1 MAGKSYIKVGA
12 YDWDRIKKMYIKTGG
27 QTWSAVRKSYVK
39 TSTGWRKVFDTAS
52 NRPFIAGNDIPKIRL
67 NTFRTGSSYNPT
79 GTLDDPVDPVV
90 EAPPVQQMG
99 PSWTSPTYGWP
110 YESLG
115 RHLWGYDGTWT
126 SGNGTSMTFVYTW
139 LYNLT
144 GNSNDNTAE
153 LNATSTTG
161 RTDMLTNLSSHLGQS
176 DGDYFDKNFLTFRV
190 TATNSAGNASAES
203 APVYIVR
210 EVPTGSITMSTAGT
224 AAVNSTMSAS
234 FTYSNSW
241 YNKTNVSNSYIEW
254 FAVDNLGDSLT
265 NANRVQ
271 IEYLSSIVV
280 TGTNS
285 KSGTTF
291 HVPTLAN
298 KYYYVKMTLNNSGT
312 ENAVIAIT
320 GFTPKSSVTS
330 QANKTVRTGAAA
342 ATSPTSITAANNG
355 SYTTVSI
362 SWSGASSAVYYR
374 VRWVGYQDTSVDPAI
389 YYDKQITAVNSTSG
403 SWNWGPG
410 DPDKDGAVPYSGVA
424 YYYHVSSSADG
435 TTWSPYTVSATAV
448 GTLAVPAP
456 TIISGYEPVNTNTS
470 GTRNFSVTTGSWNN
484 SPTSYSYQWKAF
496 TYLPYP
502 PYTST
507 INVGTNSSLYSGT
520 STYDGYSIY
529 CVVTATNA
537 GGNGTATSNSITQ
550 VAPGVAPSGGG
561 VTLTPTGTQQAG
573 TVISANVTAMSGTA
587 PITYVT
593 TIRKATGSSPT
604 GTGTVTSP
612 RAGLTNPGTGT
623 GNAVAQHEITDGE
636 ASGTPDQFK
645 AYTVG
650 SNAYGDF
657 TVGSNTVI
665 STPFVPTQYTISW
678 NGNLGTVSPT
688 SQLVNSGTTVSAPT
702 PTRSG
707 YTFLYWRDS
716 PSAFS
721 YIYQIN
727 PGGSW
732 TVTSNIQFYA
742 YWQAAA
748 VAVPGQ
754 PTSPGLTGSGVV
766 SWGAPTS
773 GGPVDSYE
781 IQFYTASNSSGSNAA
796 GPYTVTGI
804 GNSPHQLTSPYGG
817 TNANWARVQIRAR
830 NSSGAGL
837 YGAWVPSSTTYT

>member
-1 MAGKSYIKVGA
+1 
-12 YDWDRIKKMYIKTGG
+12 
-27 QTWSAVRKSYVK
+27 
-39 TSTGWRKVFDTAS
+39 
-52 NRPFIAGNDIPKIRL
+52 
-67 NTFRTGSSYNPT
+67 
-79 GTLDDPVDPVV
+79 
-90 EAPPVQQMG
+90 
-99 PSWTSPTYGWP
+99 
-110 YESLG
+110 
-115 RHLWGYDGTWT
+115 
-126 SGNGTSMTFVYTW
+126 
-139 LYNLT
+139 
-144 GNSNDNTAE
+144 
-153 LNATSTTG
+153 
-161 RTDMLTNLSSHLGQS
+161 
-176 DGDYFDKNFLTFRV
+176 
-190 TATNSAGNASAES
+190 
-203 APVYIVR
+203 
-210 EVPTGSITMSTAGT
+210 
-224 AAVNSTMSAS
+224 
-234 FTYSNSW
+234 
-241 YNKTNVSNSYIEW
+241 
-254 FAVDNLGDSLT
+254 
-265 NANRVQ
+265 
-271 IEYLSSIVV
+271 
-280 TGTNS
+280 
-285 KSGTTF
+285 
-291 HVPTLAN
+291 
-298 KYYYVKMTLNNSGT
+298 
-312 ENAVIAIT
+312 
-320 GFTPKSSVTS
+320 
-330 QANKTVRTGAAA
+330 
-342 ATSPTSITAANNG
+342 
-355 SYTTVSI
+355 
-362 SWSGASSAVYYR
+362 
-374 VRWVGYQDTSVDPAI
+374 
-389 YYDKQITAVNSTSG
+389 
-403 SWNWGPG
+403 
-410 DPDKDGAVPYSGVA
+410 
-424 YYYHVSSSADG
+424 
-435 TTWSPYTVSATAV
+435 
-448 GTLAVPAP
+448 
-456 TIISGYEPVNTNTS
+456 
-470 GTRNFSVTTGSWNN
+470 
-484 SPTSYSYQWKAF
+484 
-496 TYLPYP
+496 
-502 PYTST
+502 
-507 INVGTNSSLYSGT
+507 
-520 STYDGYSIY
+520 
-529 CVVTATNA
+529 
-537 GGNGTATSNSITQ
+537 
-550 VAPGVAPSGGG
+550 
-561 VTLTPTGTQQAG
+561 
-573 TVISANVTAMSGTA
+573 MSGTA

-604 GTGTVTSP
+604 GTGTVTTP

-623 GNAVAQHEITDGE
+623 GNAVAQHEITSGE

-702 PTRSG
+702 PTRAG

>member
-1 MAGKSYIKVGA
+1 MAGKSYIKVGY

-27 QTWSAVRKSYVK
+27 QTWTAIRKTYVK

-79 GTLDDPVDPVV
+79 GTADDPVDPVV

-126 SGNGTSMTFVYTW
+126 SGNGSSMTFTYTW

-190 TATNSAGNASAES
+190 TATNSAGSASSES

-210 EVPTGSITMSTAGT
+210 ESPTGSITMSSSGT
-224 AAVNSTMSAS
+224 AAVNLSMSAS

-254 FAVDNLGDSLT
+254 FAVDNLGDPLT
-265 NANRVQ
+265 NSNRVQ
-271 IEYLSSIVV
+271 IDYLSSISV
-280 TGTNS
+280 TGTNT

-291 HVPTLAN
+291 HTPTLTS
-298 KYYYVKMTLNNSGT
+298 KYYYVKMTLNNSST
-312 ENAVIAIT
+312 QNAVIAIT

-330 QANKTVRTGAAA
+330 QSNKTVRTGAAV
-342 ATSPTSITAANNG
+342 ATSPTSITATNNG

-362 SWSGASSAVYYR
+362 SWSGASNASYYR
-374 VRWVGYQDTSVDPAI
+374 VRWVGYQDTSVDPAF
-389 YYDKQITAVNSTSG
+389 YYDKQITASSSTSG
-403 SWNWGPG
+403 SWNWGPS
-410 DPDKDGAVPYSGVA
+410 DPDKDGAVPYPGTA

-448 GTLAVPAP
+448 GTLVVPAP

-470 GTRNFSVTTGSWNN
+470 NTRNFSVTTGSWNN
-484 SPTSYSYQWKAF
+484 SPTTYSYQWKAF
-496 TYLPYP
+496 TYLSYP
-502 PYTST
+502 PYIST
-507 INVGTNSSLYSGT
+507 INVGTNSSSYSGI
-520 STYDGYSIY
+520 STYDNYSIY

-537 GGNGTATSNSITQ
+537 GGSGTATSNSITQ
-550 VAPGVAPSGGG
+550 VSPGVAPSGGS
-561 VTLTPTGTQQAG
+561 VTLSPSGTQQAG
-573 TVISANVTAMSGTA
+573 TTITANVSAMSGTA
-587 PITYVT
+587 TISYTT
-593 TIRKATGSSPT
+593 TIRKKTGSAPT
-604 GTGTVTSP
+604 SNTDGTEVAS
-612 RAGLTNPGTGT
+612 GTGT
-623 GNAVAQHEITDGE
+623 GNVASHTITTTE
-636 ASGTPDQFK
+636 ASGTPDQFR
-645 AYTVG
+645 AFTTGTNATG
-650 SNAYGDF
+650 SN
-657 TVGSNTVI
+657 TVSSNTVI
-665 STPFVPTQYTISW
+665 STPAVVTQYTISW
-678 NGNLGTVSPT
+678 NAFGGTVSPT
-688 SQLVNSGTTVSAPT
+688 SNTVNSGTTVSAPT

-716 PSAFS
+716 TNAFN
-721 YIYQIN
+721 YAYQIN

-732 TVTSNIQFYA
+732 TVTSNITFYA
-742 YWQAAA
+742 WWQ
-748 VAVPGQ
+748 VASVAPAT
-754 PTSPGLTGSGVV
+754 PTGVSVSGSGVV
-766 SWGAPTS
+766 SWSAVSGADYYEVLNYTDRTGSPSNTNNRLGPYNTTVYGTS
-773 GGPVDSYE
+773 LQLGSSQGY
-781 IQFYTASNSSGSNAA
+781 SGSNNYARAQVRAWNNA
-796 GPYTVTGI
+796 GQVSTY
-804 GNSPHQLTSPYGG
+804 
-817 TNANWARVQIRAR
+817 
-830 NSSGAGL
+830 SSW
-837 YGAWVPSSTTYT
+837 YPSSTTYV